1 MCFLCGNEIP
11 WLRSTVDRQYCCAEH
26 RKEARMAS
34 ANVMREEEDE
44 QELWSV
50 VKSRKKGSS
59 KSGPNSQ
66 TASVFAFLA
75 LAALLVAM
83 IMLPMN
89 SKNGGAAGAFPSGSP
104 DHGGRQGLIARA
116 GTSLSELVR
125 SNAPVTLHHDFR
137 SGMAEWTTAALQ
149 AGSNVDDPH
158 DWKIPNAPSVVPPGS
173 LRLWNRSVSLRNYQM
188 EFEGQIEKR
197 SLSWAFRAS
206 NAANYYA
213 AKIVITKPGPLPN
226 AGLIHYAMLNGRET
240 DRVQLPLPVTLE
252 RGGKYMVR
260 VSVQDDRFV
269 TYLNGQAVSS
279 WTDKRLARGGV
290 GFFSDDDGEQ
300 RVSWVNLSERDS
312 IMGRMLSHFS
322 LFTLPQALF
331 VLPPAPGGVAE
342 PLQ

>member
-1 MCFLCGNEIP
+1 
-11 WLRSTVDRQYCCAEH
+11 
-26 RKEARMAS
+26 MAS
-34 ANVMREEEDE
+34 ANALREEEDDE

-50 VKSRKKGSS
+50 AKSRKKGGA
-59 KSGPNSQ
+59 KPGKNSQ

-83 IMLPMN
+83 VMLPMSN
-89 SKNGGAAGAFPSGSP
+89 KSGSGASAFPSGSP
-104 DHGGRQGLIARA
+104 DQGIRQGLIAQV
-116 GTSLSELVR
+116 GNSLSELIR
-125 SNAPVTLHHDFR
+125 SSAPVTLHHDFR
-137 SGMAEWTTAALQ
+137 SGLAEWTTAALQ
-149 AGSNVDDPH
+149 VGSKVDDPH

-173 LRLWNRSVSLRNYQM
+173 LRLWNRSVALQNYQM

-226 AGLIHYAMLNGRET
+226 AGLIRYAMLNGRET

-252 RGGKYMVR
+252 RGGKYLVR

-279 WTDKRLARGGV
+279 WTDKRLTRGGV
-290 GFFSDDDGEQ
+290 GFFADDDGEQ
-300 RVSWVNLSERDS
+300 SVAWVNLSERDS
-312 IMGRMLSHFS
+312 LMGRMLSHFS
-322 LFTLPQALF
+322 LFMMPRAPFVMPQAPLG
-331 VLPPAPGGVAE
+331 AAA